1 MLTTNT
7 PITAVIEYLREARKF
22 HSQASVAKQLGV
34 DARTVRRW
42 ETNQSQPPAY
52 LSAALQQMLPFHIT
66 QKVNAEFDFIDL
78 FDTALYTIGFTWSI
92 SESIDPGFL
101 LFDIFFLEFMC
112 LELAIIAGLFFDNIL
127 LIASEIVIEF
137 FS

>member
-7 PITAVIEYLREARKF
+7 PNTAVIEYLQEARKF

-52 LSAALQQMLPFHIT
+52 LSAALQ
-66 QKVNAEFDFIDL
+66 
-78 FDTALYTIGFTWSI
+78 
-92 SESIDPGFL
+92 
-101 LFDIFFLEFMC
+101 
-112 LELAIIAGLFFDNIL
+112 
-127 LIASEIVIEF
+127 
-137 FS
+137 